1 MEHPFASTGSYP
13 VRGGN
18 AVGLLVDGN
27 PAFRRLCE
35 AIEGAR
41 RSVWATVTFM
51 WPGFLMPDGRGPALE
66 VLAGAA
72 RRGVDVRL
80 VFWRPD
86 DETATLRRNAFWGAP
101 EHMGQLEALG
111 APLGVRWDRAHPGF
125 CQHQKTWLI
134 DTGEPDAVA
143 FVGGINLNPHSLADP
158 GHPAGGQNHDAYLEL
173 RGPAVADVEH
183 NFVQRW
189 NEASER
195 HVPGGAWGEPEPRD
209 LRFPADAPPPAGSVV
224 VQVQRTTHAGRYRD
238 GHAAVGGRPYDVA
251 AGETTVLDQY
261 LLAIRAARRT
271 IYLENQYLEVDGV
284 VEALHDA
291 LSRGVAVTML
301 MPAVPELSPAAYG
314 SPERRAF
321 HARRAAL
328 GRHEGFA
335 LCGIA
340 GLGPDGRRTPVYVH
354 SKLMLVDDAWATV
367 GSANLHR
374 YSLLGNGEMNVS
386 LFSPAD
392 VRAFRVALFAEHLG
406 LDTSGLDDVEAA
418 RAFRRVAS
426 RNRELWDAGDHAW
439 QGLAFELDVATYGL
453 GPGPF

>member
-1 MEHPFASTGSYP
+1 M
-13 VRGGN
+13 
-18 AVGLLVDGN
+18 
-27 PAFRRLCE
+27 
-35 AIEGAR
+35 
-41 RSVWATVTFM
+41 
-51 WPGFLMPDGRGPALE
+51 
-66 VLAGAA
+66 
-72 RRGVDVRL
+72 
-80 VFWRPD
+80 
-86 DETATLRRNAFWGAP
+86 
-101 EHMGQLEALG
+101 
-111 APLGVRWDRAHPGF
+111 
-125 CQHQKTWLI
+125 
-134 DTGEPDAVA
+134 
-143 FVGGINLNPHSLADP
+143 
-158 GHPAGGQNHDAYLEL
+158 
-173 RGPAVADVEH
+173 
-183 NFVQRW
+183 
-189 NEASER
+189 
-195 HVPGGAWGEPEPRD
+195 
-209 LRFPADAPPPAGSVV
+209 
-224 VQVQRTTHAGRYRD
+224 
-238 GHAAVGGRPYDVA
+238 
-251 AGETTVLDQY
+251 
-261 LLAIRAARRT
+261 
-271 IYLENQYLEVDGV
+271 DGV

-328 GRHEGFA
+328 RRHEGFA